1 MQFKPL
7 WDRANQSA
15 QEHLKEVVSEAFSQ
29 FNREGTDAMHSIQT
43 DADGICWMVGKD
55 ARTCIGGMVMYHL
68 AHGVT
73 LCIDTVRGGISAS
86 TDSEKFSREFH
97 EDPAGFQIAVSDL
110 YWARRS

>member
-1 MQFKPL
+1 MQFKSL

-15 QEHLKEVVSEAFSQ
+15 QEHLKEVVSEAFSY
-29 FNREGTDAMHSIQT
+29 FYKRETDAMHSIQT
-43 DADGICWMVGKD
+43 DADGIVFMVGKD

-86 TDSEKFSREFH
+86 TDSERFSREFH
-97 EDPAGFQIAVSDL
+97 EDPAGFQNAVSDL